1 MGKIMGEKEETKIK
15 DVKDNEKN
23 YEQKEIISK
32 KPHIFDKKKSE
43 NVDNKEEAK
52 QKEENVADDSVRTVE
67 EKYEIES
74 KENITISNGE
84 KETVHDSKEAKI
96 DNYDTLDISS
106 KKDESDI
113 KQDDSRKT
121 VEAVTKKSETTVKDE
136 VAKSNKE
143 DLYKS
148 EETTVTTSVEKEVI

>member
-1 MGKIMGEKEETKIK
+1 MG
-15 DVKDNEKN
+15 
-23 YEQKEIISK
+23 QKEIISK
-32 KPHIFDKKKSE
+32 EPHIFDRKKSE

-67 EKYEIES
+67 ENYDIES

-96 DNYDTLDISS
+96 DNTLDISS

-121 VEAVTKKSETTVKDE
+121 VEAVTKKE
-136 VAKSNKE
+136 
-143 DLYKS
+143 
-148 EETTVTTSVEKEVI
+148 